1 MEDGY
6 IALGAVAGIITL
18 VLLFQAHKRD
28 EREKEENKL
37 EEKMIDKSFPVEE
50 HSQPVKEKNRFFNL
64 RNLGWVSFAV
74 VMFLL
79 FSRDNDKRVY
89 SINELGLTAETL
101 VYDNDFQIAVLD
113 IVEDYCWVVLN
124 ENHPSGY
131 GKRIQCYK

>member
-18 VLLFQAHKRD
+18 FLLFQAHKRD

-37 EEKMIDKSFPVEE
+37 EKKMIEKSFPVQE

-79 FSRDNDKRVY
+79 LSRDNDTGIYTV
-89 SINELGLTAETL
+89 NDLGLSAEKL
-101 VYDNDFQIAVLD
+101 EQDIDFRVAVLNF
-113 IVEDYCWVVLN
+113 IEDECWVILN
-124 ENHPSGY
+124 ENHSSGY
-131 GKRIQCYK
+131 GRRIQCYK